1 MFLRERRGLIPFHC
15 SNSNSIRGREK
26 KRREKETWA
35 WDKDEDES
43 QESWHKDMWKRRA
56 RELQN
61 ETEVIFSSLT
71 LHSPLFF
78 FYSLTFLQYRIQW
91 TFLSHTSFNFL
102 LPFSSLFYY
111 IVCFW
116 SVSLLFSCLYF
127 ISLTSLASKFHITFG
142 TMKSMGL
149 LTQVYKVKLV
159 SWVRED

>member
-43 QESWHKDMWKRRA
+43 LRNHGTKTCEKEEPVNFK
-56 RELQN
+56 N

-71 LHSPLFF
+71 LHSSLFF

-102 LPFSSLFYY
+102 LPFSSLFYSCLFL
-111 IVCFW
+111 ICFT
-116 SVSLLFSCLYF
+116 SLLLSVLHYSN
-127 ISLTSLASKFHITFG
+127 II
-142 TMKSMGL
+142 GL
-149 LTQVYKVKLV
+149 QIPYYIWYNKKYGIIDTGL
-159 SWVRED
+159 